1 MHFSGGGGDGI
12 EGTIDR
18 QEQVWWLATI
28 FYRIFVLRLELN
40 YNFERFP
47 NIYQFPAHLF
57 PYLK

>member
-18 QEQVWWLATI
+18 QEQVLWLATI

-40 YNFERFP
+40 
-47 NIYQFPAHLF
+47 L
-57 PYLK
+57 